1 MRKIFSLFSKI
12 KIRVISKQPQDLNI
26 YEWQSQIGL
35 CIIISEPKK
44 TLKYSL
50 FFVENHQTR
59 SLQIK
64 KKISWF
70 CDGKNYGKLQ
80 MVKFSH
86 RRLSQGRWIVFR
98 EKNYEKK
105 ICWNSP
111 FQWLTVTFVHCIG
124 LLRVAVTQ
132 LHVRDLSIHWH
143 YVTDGG
149 FAIFGES
156 RKRVVHDGLEII
168 RHAIINNF
176 SSPFPFGESVFETWR
191 RKTSEW

>member
-1 MRKIFSLFSKI
+1 MRKIFSLLSKI

-64 KKISWF
+64 KKISWL

-86 RRLSQGRWIVFR
+86 RCWAKGVESFLG
-98 EKNYEKK
+98 KK
-105 ICWNSP
+105 IMKKK
-111 FQWLTVTFVHCIG
+111 
-124 LLRVAVTQ
+124 LL
-132 LHVRDLSIHWH
+132 
-143 YVTDGG
+143 
-149 FAIFGES
+149 
-156 RKRVVHDGLEII
+156 K
-168 RHAIINNF
+168 
-176 SSPFPFGESVFETWR
+176 
-191 RKTSEW
+191 

>member
-1 MRKIFSLFSKI
+1 MALFLITTVKMMRKIFSLFSKI
-12 KIRVISKQPQDLNI
+12 KIRVISEQPQDLNI

-105 ICWNSP
+105 FVEISP
-111 FQWLTVTFVHCIG
+111 LHG
-124 LLRVAVTQ
+124 LP
-132 LHVRDLSIHWH
+132 LHLYIALVCCASPSLSST
-143 YVTDGG
+143 YGT
-149 FAIFGES
+149 
-156 RKRVVHDGLEII
+156 
-168 RHAIINNF
+168 
-176 SSPFPFGESVFETWR
+176 FPFIGTTLRMVGLPFLEKAVNG
-191 RKTSEW
+191 

>member
-1 MRKIFSLFSKI
+1 MRKIFSLLSKI

-35 CIIISEPKK
+35 CIIIFEPKK

-50 FFVENHQTR
+50 FFVENRQTR

-86 RRLSQGRWIVFR
+86 RCWAKGVESFLGK
-98 EKNYEKK
+98 KNYEKN
-105 ICWNSP
+105 CWNSP
-111 FQWLTVTFVHCIG
+111 FTWLTVTFIHCIG

-143 YVTDGG
+143 NVTDGG

>member
-1 MRKIFSLFSKI
+1 MRKIFSLLSKI
-12 KIRVISKQPQDLNI
+12 KIRVISKQPQDLRVTESNWVVYNYFWTKENLKVFSI
-26 YEWQSQIGL
+26 FCREPSNKVVINQKENKLVLRWKKLWQITNGE
-35 CIIISEPKK
+35 IFPP
-44 TLKYSL
+44 
-50 FFVENHQTR
+50 
-59 SLQIK
+59 
-64 KKISWF
+64 
-70 CDGKNYGKLQ
+70 
-80 MVKFSH
+80 M
-86 RRLSQGRWIVFR
+86 LSQGRWIVFR
-98 EKNYEKK
+98 EKKLWKK

-111 FQWLTVTFVHCIG
+111 FKWLTVTFVHCIG

>member
-1 MRKIFSLFSKI
+1 M
-12 KIRVISKQPQDLNI
+12 ISKQPQDLNI

>member
-1 MRKIFSLFSKI
+1 MYNYFWTKENLKVFSIFCREPSNNVVTNQKENKVVLRLK
-12 KIRVISKQPQDLNI
+12 KL
-26 YEWQSQIGL
+26 WQITNG
-35 CIIISEPKK
+35 
-44 TLKYSL
+44 
-50 FFVENHQTR
+50 EN
-59 SLQIK
+59 
-64 KKISWF
+64 F
-70 CDGKNYGKLQ
+70 PP
-80 MVKFSH
+80 M
-86 RRLSQGRWIVFR
+86 LSQGRWIVFR
-98 EKNYEKK
+98 EKIMKK

-111 FQWLTVTFVHCIG
+111 FTWLTVTFVHCIG

-168 RHAIINNF
+168 RYAIINNF

-191 RKTSEW
+191 RKTREWLNTDELNKVT